1 MCVRVYVCVRACV
14 CHVFLVP
21 LPVSGCVRL
30 FTAGTNPA
38 LIWAYCAAD
47 LTTALAFHGD
57 NHQ

>member
-1 MCVRVYVCVRACV
+1 MAWSVCALRV
-14 CHVFLVP
+14 HFTPP
-21 LPVSGCVRL
+21 LSVSGCVRL